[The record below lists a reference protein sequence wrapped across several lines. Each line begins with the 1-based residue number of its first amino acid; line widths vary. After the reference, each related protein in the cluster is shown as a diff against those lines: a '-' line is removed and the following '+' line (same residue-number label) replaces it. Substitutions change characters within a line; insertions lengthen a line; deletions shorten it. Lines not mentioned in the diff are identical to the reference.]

1 MIKKHLKTMGITG
14 LLFASM
20 VLAPHA
26 TFAVELIKSG
36 NVEYRTH
43 VQNEGWQTWKD
54 EGEQSG
60 TSGKSLRLEGI
71 EIKVTNLPDKTHQV
85 GIQYKTHVENIGWQ
99 DYVADGTMSGTEGK
113 SLRLEAIQIELTGAD
128 ADKYDVYY
136 RVHAQNIGWLG
147 WSKDG
152 ASSGTAGYGYRLE
165 AIEIQLKPIA
175 ESAPEQG
182 TKKSFYE
189 YTVDGFS
196 FMPSDTGWNGQ
207 IPDGDPTGSTGEPI
221 FGEE

>member
-1 MIKKHLKTMGITG
+1 MKKFKFKPFTITAVVIFG
-14 LLFASM
+14 SILFMNS
-20 VLAPHA
+20 VS
-26 TFAVELIKSG
+26 AVEIIKSG

-43 VQNEGWQTWKD
+43 VQNEGWQAWKD
-54 EGEQSG
+54 EGEKSG
-60 TSGKSLRLEGI
+60 TSGQSLRLEGI

-85 GIQYKTHVENIGWQ
+85 GIRYKTHVENIGWQ
-99 DYVADGTMSGTEGK
+99 DWVADGIMSGTEGK
-113 SLRLEAIQIELTGAD
+113 SYRLEAIQIELTGAD

-165 AIEIQLKPIA
+165 AIEIQLKPKA

-189 YTVDGFS
+189 YATDGFS
-196 FMPSDTGWNGQ
+196 FIPSNTGGNWQN
-207 IPDGDPTGSTGEPI
+207 GDPTGAEPGHDPV
-221 FGEE
+221 FGDE